1 MGRLRVVAGTLTA
14 VVVVEGAMLVT
25 DTGPN
30 IVLVGAITATAVA
43 IAAAIV
49 TTDRIAVRTEA
60 RRRPSTDDGRTE
72 LHTVALRLG
81 LAESGHNPYL
91 SDRLHRRLVTL
102 IDDELLASHGVD
114 RQSDPQAAGAI
125 MGQDLTDFV
134 ERSDASPPM
143 SLPTIVR
150 MVTLIEQI

>member
-1 MGRLRVVAGTLTA
+1 MSRVRVVAGVLAA
-14 VVVVEGAMLVT
+14 VIVVEGAMLAT

-30 IVLVGAITATAVA
+30 IVLVGAIVAMTVA
-43 IAAAIV
+43 IVAAVVA
-49 TTDRIAVRTEA
+49 TDRIAVRAEA
-60 RRRPSTDDGRTE
+60 TRRPSTDDGRTE

-81 LAESGHNPYL
+81 LAESGHNAYL
-91 SDRLHRRLVTL
+91 SDRLHRQLVAL

-114 RQSDPQAAGAI
+114 RRADPQAAGSI

-134 ERSDASPPM
+134 ERSDAGPPM
-143 SLPTIVR
+143 SLPVIVR

>member
-1 MGRLRVVAGTLTA
+1 MARSRVVAGTLAA
-14 VVVVEGAMLVT
+14 VVVVDGAMLAT

-30 IVLVGAITATAVA
+30 IVLLGAIVAMAIAIVAAVA
-43 IAAAIV
+43 
-49 TTDRIAVRTEA
+49 TTDRVAVRTEA
-60 RRRPSTDDGRTE
+60 RRRTSTDDGRTE

-81 LAESGHNPYL
+81 LAESGHNAYL
-91 SDRLHRRLVTL
+91 SDRLHRQLVAL

-114 RQSDPQAAGAI
+114 RRSDPQAAGAI

-134 ERSDASPPM
+134 ERSDAGPPM

-150 MVTLIEQI
+150 VVTLIEQI